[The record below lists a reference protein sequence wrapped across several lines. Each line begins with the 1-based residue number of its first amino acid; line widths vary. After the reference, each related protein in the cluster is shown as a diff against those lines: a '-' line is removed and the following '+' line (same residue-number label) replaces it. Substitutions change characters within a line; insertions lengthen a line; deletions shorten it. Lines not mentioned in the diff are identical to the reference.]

1 MPKNYTFP
9 YLFDES
15 KSLSITDLKKMSY
28 FIQNKTIGGT
38 INWKRGGENTGSIG
52 VKVTMNENDIY
63 IDLNYTCNKQDYNYR
78 VFVVSV
84 KSNLNKGEI
93 LYFKCKFTGMRC
105 RKLFLIRGKFQHR
118 TAIKTGMYSTQT
130 KSKKWR
136 QIERVFGSYFDN
148 DKIYAELYGKHFR
161 KSYNGKPTKKYLK
174 LLKKLKQVDKV
185 DPNDIERLLLS
196 K

>member
-15 KSLSITDLKKMSY
+15 KSLSITDLKKMRY
-28 FIQNKTIGGT
+28 FKKNKTIGGT
-38 INWKRGGENTGSIG
+38 INWKRGSENTGSIG
-52 VKVTMNENDIY
+52 VKVTMSENDNY

-105 RKLFLIRGKFQHR
+105 RKLYLINGRFQHR
-118 TAIKTGMYSTQT
+118 TAIKKAMYSTQT

-136 QIERVFGSYFDN
+136 EIERVFGSYFDK
-148 DKIYAELYGKHFR
+148 DKFYAELYSKHFR

-174 LLKKLKQVDKV
+174 LMQKIKKVNSV